1 LEGLDK
7 REIINALPK
16 LIKLS
21 QPVVKEVFNRLLGL
35 NASSEASHASP
46 ILPSEL
52 LIALH
57 QISSEDCELKIIMN
71 ATTLC
76 LNERTIYTHDVLAV
90 VIQQL
95 VDVNPIPVLF
105 MRTVLQALS
114 FYPKMVGFVMNIL
127 QRLITK
133 QAWKQA
139 RIWEGFIKC
148 CQKTRPH
155 SFPLLLQ
162 LPPPQLK
169 HVFQTAPELRDG
181 LIRHLRSLSIAQRST
196 IPSSIL
202 TVIEDNSENIAPEI
216 RIQTIP
222 PPPPPSSN
230 EQ

>member
-1 LEGLDK
+1 MLFSHFLLLLNFIFLQ
-7 REIINALPK
+7 REIISALPK

-35 NASSEASHASP
+35 NGTSFPYLLILFTISLLFLAASEVAHASP

-57 QISSEDCELKIIMN
+57 QISSDECELKIIMN
-71 ATTLC
+71 GNFPNDQSMNSRSFFSDDFLATTLC
-76 LNERTIYTHDVLAV
+76 LNERAIYTHDVLAV

-133 QAWKQA
+133 QVCYAK
-139 RIWEGFIKC
+139 F
-148 CQKTRPH
+148 
-155 SFPLLLQ
+155 
-162 LPPPQLK
+162 
-169 HVFQTAPELRDG
+169 
-181 LIRHLRSLSIAQRST
+181 
-196 IPSSIL
+196 
-202 TVIEDNSENIAPEI
+202 
-216 RIQTIP
+216 
-222 PPPPPSSN
+222 
-230 EQ
+230 

>member
-1 LEGLDK
+1 V
-7 REIINALPK
+7 LPK

-21 QPVVKEVFNRLLGL
+21 PPVVKEVFNRLLGL
-35 NASSEASHASP
+35 NSSPETSHASP
-46 ILPSEL
+46 ILSSEL

-57 QISSEDCELKIIMN
+57 QIPSEECELKTTMN

-76 LNERTIYTHDVLAV
+76 LNERSIYTHDVLAI

-95 VDVNPIPVLF
+95 VDISPIPVLF

-169 HVFQTAPELRDG
+169 HVFQTAPELREG
-181 LIRHLRSLSIAQRST
+181 LMRHLHSMSIGQRSL

-202 TVIEDNSENIAPEI
+202 TVIEDNSENVAPEI
-216 RIQTIP
+216 RIQTVPIP
-222 PPPPPSSN
+222 SLTSH